1 MAAVQA
7 SAPPPPGMSETYAE
21 KNSYEDDG
29 TEALDTSGFP
39 PYETDE
45 EDLFDWQTD
54 EPTGAGAGAAQ
65 PRRRQKPLRRI
76 VSAIVR
82 WPRWLRMVLIA
93 VLGGGVC
100 LVPLIVVV
108 TAFESNS
115 ARAQVEVWSV
125 WITIIWVTSVMT
137 FLVFSWI
144 PPALRKLAEVLF
156 NRTPDWYSD
165 AVRVIEGSM
174 LYTKLLFCMV
184 WAWASFGGTLAIQYT
199 KYEQDGRTI
208 NTRPDYFTTIDH
220 IIKSLFASS
229 VIVLAEKIVLQLTIL
244 HFHKAS
250 LRERLDRSREAFK
263 ILYKLQSSRKSS
275 TMPSAS
281 QLRSR
286 VARFGNDARRTFAT
300 GGGLRTADT
309 SGSVTPTPAAESA
322 AAAMRSRKQTF
333 ATHLQ
338 TALASAAK
346 KAQLSDINMPE
357 SSLAARRLAKD
368 LFLAI
373 SKNGRTI
380 SPDDFVPFFKT
391 ERDAH
396 YAFSIFDEDQSGE
409 ISREEMRGTLQRI
422 FEERTMLNNSIQDMR
437 TAFRNLDMVL
447 LFLALIIII
456 FIWLI
461 IFTGSEGVSNLL
473 PLSTIIVGFSFVFG
487 NSAKNI
493 FESMIF
499 IFSTHPYDVGDLVC
513 IGDTWMFV
521 TAFGMISTEFVT
533 VFNQVMIAP
542 NAELASSKPIFNA
555 RRSAAQWEVLTLQ
568 VGFDTPVSKI
578 DLLRQRLTEYCLAND
593 KVWGGGLELLY
604 DGVRNMNSIG
614 LIIAV
619 QHKNNWQDWL
629 ARWNNRTEFMRV
641 LKNITTE
648 LELSY
653 QPPQQPISFMPMGH
667 DTHPTIR
674 YENNLLS
681 TMQVP
686 PGAGVPPSSL
696 GQSN

>member
-1 MAAVQA
+1 
-7 SAPPPPGMSETYAE
+7 MSETFGE
-21 KNSYEDDG
+21 KQSYDYDASAHIE
-29 TEALDTSGFP
+29 TEPGHAYD
-39 PYETDE
+39 TDE

-54 EPTGAGAGAAQ
+54 EPLDDPEFDTQ
-65 PRRRQKPLRRI
+65 PQRRQKLLRRI
-76 VSAIVR
+76 VSGIGR
-82 WPRWLRMVLIA
+82 WPRFVRMSIVA
-93 VLGGGVC
+93 VLGGGIC

-108 TAFESNS
+108 CAFPDRR
-115 ARAQVEVWSV
+115 ARPQVEVWSV
-125 WITIIWVTSVMT
+125 WITIIWVTAVAT
-137 FLVFSWI
+137 FMVFSWI
-144 PPALRKLAEVLF
+144 PRAGMKLAEMMTRRV
-156 NRTPDWYSD
+156 PDWYAD
-165 AVRVIEGSM
+165 MIKVLDGAM
-174 LYTKLLFCMV
+174 LYVKLMFCMV
-184 WAWASFGGTLAIQYT
+184 WAWASLGGALAIQYPT
-199 KYEQDGRTI
+199 HNANGDVLDPK
-208 NTRPDYFTTIDH
+208 PDYFHVIGK
-220 IIKSLFASS
+220 IVRSLFASS
-229 VIVLAEKIVLQLTIL
+229 VIVLAEKIALQLVIL
-244 HFHKAS
+244 HFHKTS
-250 LRERLDRSREAFK
+250 LRDRVERSRLAFK
-263 ILYKLQSSRKSS
+263 VLSKLQGSRKTSGI
-275 TMPSAS
+275 PGAS

-286 VARFGNDARRTFAT
+286 VARFSNDARTT
-300 GGGLRTADT
+300 LGGWR
-309 SGSVTPTPAAESA
+309 SGENSGTVTPTPAAESA
-322 AAAMRSRKQTF
+322 TAAMRSRRQTF

-368 LFLAI
+368 LFMNI

-380 SPDDFVPFFKT
+380 SPDDFLPYFKS
-391 ERDAH
+391 EKDA
-396 YAFSIFDEDQSGE
+396 YQAFAIFDEDQSGE

-422 FEERTMLNNSIQDMR
+422 FEERTMLNNSMNDMR
-437 TAFRNLDMVL
+437 SAFRNLDFVF

-461 IFTGSEGVSNLL
+461 IFTGSQGVANLL

-493 FESMIF
+493 FESMVF

-555 RRSAAQWEVLTLQ
+555 RRSTAQWDIITLQ
-568 VGFDTPVSKI
+568 VGFETPVSKI
-578 DLLRQRLTEYCLAND
+578 DQLRVRLTEYCQAND

-604 DGVRNMNSIG
+604 DSVRNMNSIG

-629 ARWNNRTEFMRV
+629 ARWTHRTEFMRQ
-641 LKNITTE
+641 LKTIAEE
-648 LELSY
+648 LQLTY
-653 QPPQQPISFMPMGH
+653 QPPQQPISFMPMGPE
-667 DTHPTIR
+667 THPSIR
-674 YENNLLS
+674 YDNQLLS

-686 PGAGVPPSSL
+686 PSSGLAPPAM
-696 GQSN
+696 GQPN